1 MKCTQDA
8 NSYAKNIM
16 NVHHCYT
23 TTHIHTCKFI
33 KNYFLKRF
41 LAPDN
46 HLDRVKKKV
55 HSPLI
60 RSRIQFLG

>member
-33 KNYFLKRF
+33 KNYFLQRF

-46 HLDRVKKKV
+46 HLDRVKKKYTV
-55 HSPLI
+55 H
-60 RSRIQFLG
+60 